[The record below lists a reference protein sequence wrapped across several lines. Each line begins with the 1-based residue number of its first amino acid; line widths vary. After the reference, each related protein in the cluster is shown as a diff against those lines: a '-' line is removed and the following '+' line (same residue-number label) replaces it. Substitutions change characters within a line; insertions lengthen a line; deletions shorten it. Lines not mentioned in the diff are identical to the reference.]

1 MKIKQH
7 KKLTTKKQSN
17 KQQKYTDFVTF
28 IILCD
33 IPGYRM
39 KSYGPS
45 CLLQI
50 GKTKLIDHQLSII
63 NDTFENFE
71 ILLCLGF
78 ESDIAIKYIYQNK
91 NKQYYNIRM
100 IENQLFEQYYS
111 CESLRLALN
120 ATNSKQVFI
129 VDGSLLINKDT
140 FKNIILQENV
150 IFSQKDQDNFE
161 ISFNIN
167 ENKEVE
173 HMSFGASTVWI
184 DMLYINNDGIDQL
197 KDLLSTGNYKN
208 KFIFE
213 AINELIKL
221 KIQFKPHKIKNNI
234 RKINNIKSYNEVRNK
249 R

>member
-1 MKIKQH
+1 MKTKSQ
-7 KKLTTKKQSN
+7 KKIINKKQN
-17 KQQKYTDFVTF
+17 KHQKYNDFVTF

-33 IPGYRM
+33 TPGYRM

-50 GKTKLIDHQLSII
+50 GKNKLIDYQLSII
-63 NDTFENFE
+63 NEMFENIE

-78 ESDIAIKYIYQNK
+78 ESDIAIKYIHQNK
-91 NKQYYNIRM
+91 NNNIK
-100 IENQLFEQYYS
+100 IIQNQLFEQYYS

-120 ATNSKQVFI
+120 ATNNKKIFI
-129 VDGSLLINKDT
+129 LDGSLLINKDM
-140 FKNIILQENV
+140 FKNIELKDST
-150 IFSQKDQDNFE
+150 IFTQKNQDNFE

-167 ENKEVE
+167 ENKQVE
-173 HMSFGASTVWI
+173 HMSFGASTIWI
-184 DMLYINNDGIDQL
+184 DLLYITNTCVNKL
-197 KDLLSTGNYKN
+197 RDLLATGNYKN

-221 KIQFKPHKIKNNI
+221 DIQLKPHKIKNNI

-249 R
+249 K